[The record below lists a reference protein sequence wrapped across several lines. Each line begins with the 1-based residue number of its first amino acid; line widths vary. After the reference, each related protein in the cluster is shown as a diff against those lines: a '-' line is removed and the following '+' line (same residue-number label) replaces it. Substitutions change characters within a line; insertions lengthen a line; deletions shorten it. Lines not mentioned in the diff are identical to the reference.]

1 MSSLSVFEFESKQV
15 RFVGTED
22 YPEWIAQDVCDVLEN
37 GQAWNILRD
46 YDEDEKGLYSIQ
58 TLGGEQQMLTVT
70 EPGLYRL
77 IFKSRKPV
85 AKRFQRWVLH
95 EVLPSIRKT
104 GKYEI
109 PQPQNIR
116 PLPPTDIRL
125 VNFVSALSVIGID
138 TTNPRINQAVQDLV
152 SNQIFGI
159 QPQLS
164 AQTDRWQGVV
174 EIAESIGYGYIARDL
189 SLRSQLGKFVS
200 RCAETHHLI
209 RKQERR
215 LCNGTMRDIWLYL
228 VTEQL
233 KNLIETW
240 CRNCG

>member
-1 MSSLSVFEFESKQV
+1 LPCGYKPPPAGWWHRSLWWVQAPTNCLNCELRTANCE
-15 RFVGTED
+15 
-22 YPEWIAQDVCDVLEN
+22 LE
-37 GQAWNILRD
+37 
-46 YDEDEKGLYSIQ
+46 
-58 TLGGEQQMLTVT
+58 MT

-109 PQPQNIR
+109 PQPQNIL

-152 SNQIFGI
+152 TNQIFGI

-164 AQTDRWQGVV
+164 AQTERWQGVA
-174 EIAESIGYGYIARDL
+174 EIAESIGYSHIARDL
-189 SLRSQLGKFVS
+189 SLRSQ
-200 RCAETHHLI
+200 
-209 RKQERR
+209 R
-215 LCNGTMRDIWLYL
+215 L
-228 VTEQL
+228 
-233 KNLIETW
+233 
-240 CRNCG
+240 